1 MQTRPHVVIVGG
13 GFGGLNAAKTLAD
26 RPVDVTLVDRENY
39 HLFQPLLYQVATAG
53 LSPGDIAEPIRA
65 ILRRHPNVRV
75 LLGEVAVIDP
85 EGRSVRLAD
94 GQEIGYDF
102 LILAAG
108 ARHSYFGHDGW
119 EQAAPGLKS
128 LDDALEVRRRILV
141 AFEAAER
148 EEAVERQAALLT
160 FVVVGAGPT
169 GVELAGALAEI
180 GRHTVARDFRRIDPR
195 GSRVLLL
202 EGGPRVLP
210 TFPASLSARA
220 EDSLRRLGVE
230 VRTGA
235 MVTAV
240 DAEGVTV
247 DRGRIAAATVLWAAG
262 NRASPLGAQLGAPLD
277 RAGRVHVEPD
287 LTVPGHPE
295 IYVVG
300 DLALVPSV
308 PGVAPAAMQMGR
320 AAAENVRRTLR
331 GEARRPFRYVD
342 KGNVATIGRNA
353 AVADLGW
360 LRFWGLPAWLFWG
373 AIHIAY
379 LIGFH
384 NRLLV
389 LVQWLWAYV
398 THGRGARLITKPW
411 RAGAT
416 RTAAEPSKPQAA

>member
-1 MQTRPHVVIVGG
+1 MQARPHVVIVGG

-26 RPVDVTLVDRENY
+26 RPVDVTLIDRENY

-65 ILRRHPNVRV
+65 ILRRHENVRV
-75 LLGEVAVIDP
+75 LLGEAASIDP
-85 EGRSVRLAD
+85 DGRSLRLSD
-94 GQEIGYDF
+94 GKEIGYDF
-102 LILAAG
+102 LILATG
-108 ARHSYFGHDGW
+108 SRHAYFGHDEW

-128 LDDALEVRRRILV
+128 LDDALEVRRRILA

-148 EEAVERQAALLT
+148 AEEPERQAALLT
-160 FVVVGAGPT
+160 FVVVGGGPT

-180 GRHTVARDFRRIDPR
+180 GRQTIARDFRRIDPR
-195 GSRVLLL
+195 RSRVLLL

-220 EDSLRRLGVE
+220 EESLRRLGVE

-235 MVTAV
+235 MVEAV
-240 DAEGVTV
+240 DEGGVV
-247 DRGRIAAATVLWAAG
+247 VGGERIVAATVLWAAG
-262 NRASPLGAQLGAPLD
+262 NRASPLGRQLGAPVD
-277 RAGRVHVEPD
+277 RAGRVQVEPD

-295 IYVVG
+295 LYVVG
-300 DLALVPSV
+300 DLAAVPSV

-320 AAAENVRRTLR
+320 AAAENVWRTVR
-331 GEARRPFRYVD
+331 GEARRPFRYRD
-342 KGNVATIGRNA
+342 KGNLATIGRNA

-360 LRFWGLPAWLFWG
+360 LRFWGLPAWLLWG
-373 AIHIAY
+373 GLHIFY

-389 LVQWLWAYV
+389 LIQWLWAYL
-398 THGRGARLITKPW
+398 THGRGARLITRSW
-411 RAGAT
+411 QAGAT
-416 RTAAEPSKPQAA
+416 RTAREPSKPQAA